1 MARLIRAARQGQSET
16 CSWKSLAKLG
26 MEAHHAAS
34 TDVLSL
40 GHDHFQLASS
50 VVNII
55 AKEFMHRTNCFFFC
69 NENLKQNCRPV
80 VVVRVVTI
88 EGIIVLGNLVYSI
101 HLMPSKMPCY
111 RKAGPHLCK
120 FI

>member
-55 AKEFMHRTNCFFFC
+55 AKEFMHTTNCFFFC
-69 NENLKQNCRPV
+69 SENLKQNRRPV
-80 VVVRVVTI
+80 VVVRVVTHNRGNYCI
-88 EGIIVLGNLVYSI
+88 GQLGVL
-101 HLMPSKMPCY
+101 HPSHAKQMPC
-111 RKAGPHLCK
+111 
-120 FI
+120 

>member
-26 MEAHHAAS
+26 MEAHAAS

-55 AKEFMHRTNCFFFC
+55 AEGLMHN
-69 NENLKQNCRPV
+69 
-80 VVVRVVTI
+80 
-88 EGIIVLGNLVYSI
+88 
-101 HLMPSKMPCY
+101 
-111 RKAGPHLCK
+111 
-120 FI
+120 